1 MARQVNF
8 MVKRIANMLAAC
20 RACLGVCF
28 AVLTL
33 AVQAA
38 DDTLLAFST
47 KGPDR
52 YADGTPV
59 LEGEMYAVVWTK
71 AGSDFAGFDMNGQ
84 AVDTNNNAVV
94 VALPRGVYSARCGGV
109 RCPKTLFQ
117 ITASVAAKYAGG
129 TYALALLDTRVSDG
143 KGGLV
148 PSGRLDQVKGWG
160 LVEKSRV
167 KAVSEGAARATGLT
181 GVTTTHAS
189 AVPAGEEIPQ
199 PRITGISVKD
209 GLVTLTVK
217 GTSNRLLYNVAAGD
231 RPGRHQTRHA
241 ASVAV
246 QGHAR
251 ADREI
256 TLVMP
261 VAEGQN
267 FFQVVRN

>member
-1 MARQVNF
+1 MVNA
-8 MVKRIANMLAAC
+8 MVKKVTDFLTGCKVLGIAGLVFLA
-20 RACLGVCF
+20 G
-28 AVLTL
+28 L
-33 AVQAA
+33 AQAA

-47 KGPDR
+47 RGPDR

-59 LEGEMYAVVWTK
+59 LEGEVYAVVWMRSG
-71 AGSDFAGFDMNGQ
+71 ADFAGFDMNGQ
-84 AVDTNNNAVV
+84 AVDTNDNAVV

-109 RCPKTLFQ
+109 RCPKTMFQ
-117 ITASVAAKYAGG
+117 INADVAAKYADG

-160 LVEKSRV
+160 LVANSRV
-167 KAVSEGAARATGLT
+167 KAVSDGCARATDLANAA
-181 GVTTTHAS
+181 TTRAS

-199 PRITGISVKD
+199 PRITGISVQD
-209 GLVTLTVK
+209 GLVTLKVV
-217 GTSNRLLYNVAAGD
+217 GTSPRLLYNVAAGD
-231 RPGRHQTRHA
+231 RPGRHHTRHA
-241 ASVAV
+241 APVAA

-261 VAEGQN
+261 VAENQR

>member
-1 MARQVNF
+1 
-8 MVKRIANMLAAC
+8 MVTRITELMKL
-20 RACLGVCF
+20 RD
-28 AVLTL
+28 L
-33 AVQAA
+33 AVCLLAFALAFCAQAA

-71 AGSDFAGFDMNGQ
+71 TGSEFAGFDLNGQ

-94 VALPRGVYSARCGGV
+94 VALPRGMYSARCGGV

-117 ITASVAAKYAGG
+117 IAANVAAKYAGG

-148 PSGRLDQVKGWG
+148 ASGRLDQVKGWG
-160 LVEKSRV
+160 LVEQSRI
-167 KAVSEGAARATGLT
+167 KAVSQGTARATGLT

-189 AVPAGEEIPQ
+189 AVPAGEELPQ

-209 GLVTLTVK
+209 GYVMLTVK
-217 GTSNRLLYNVAAGD
+217 GTSPRLLYNVAAGD

-241 ASVAV
+241 APVAV

-251 ADREI
+251 PDREI

-261 VAEGQN
+261 VSEGRN

>member
-1 MARQVNF
+1 MDF
-8 MVKRIANMLAAC
+8 MVNKITDILARCKVLVIVGALL
-20 RACLGVCF
+20 LG
-28 AVLTL
+28 LT
-33 AVQAA
+33 AQAA

-59 LEGEMYAVVWTK
+59 LAGEVYAVVWMR

-84 AVDTNNNAVV
+84 AIDADNNAVI
-94 VALPRGVYSARCGGV
+94 VALPRGKYSARCGGV

-117 ITASVAAKYAGG
+117 LTANVAAKYAGG

-148 PSGRLDQVKGWG
+148 ASGRLDQVKGWG

-167 KAVSEGAARATGLT
+167 KAVSDGAARATGLT
-181 GVTTTHAS
+181 DVTTTHTS

-209 GLVTLTVK
+209 GYVTLTVK
-217 GTSNRLLYNVAAGD
+217 GTSSRLLYNVAAGD
-231 RPGRHQTRHA
+231 RPGRHRTRHA
-241 ASVAV
+241 APVAV

-261 VAEGQN
+261 VTEGQN

>member
-1 MARQVNF
+1 MVN
-8 MVKRIANMLAAC
+8 KITDMLARC
-20 RACLGVCF
+20 RALVVAGI
-28 AVLTL
+28 VLVAL
-33 AVQAA
+33 VAQAA

-59 LEGEMYAVVWTK
+59 LAGEVYAVVWMR
-71 AGSDFAGFDMNGQ
+71 AGAEFAGFDMNGQ
-84 AVDTNNNAVV
+84 AIDTNNNAVV
-94 VALPRGVYSARCGGV
+94 VALPRGTYSARCGGV

-117 ITASVAAKYAGG
+117 IKANVAAQYAGG

-160 LVEKSRV
+160 LVEQSRV
-167 KAVSEGAARATGLT
+167 KSVSEGAARATGLT

-189 AVPAGEEIPQ
+189 AVPAGEELPQ
-199 PRITGISVKD
+199 PRITGISVQN
-209 GLVTLTVK
+209 GYVTLKVV
-217 GTSNRLLYNVAAGD
+217 GTTSRMLYNVAAGD

-241 ASVAV
+241 APVAV

>member
-1 MARQVNF
+1 MDDMVN
-8 MVKRIANMLAAC
+8 KITDMLVRCKALVAA
-20 RACLGVCF
+20 GV
-28 AVLTL
+28 VLL
-33 AVQAA
+33 ALVAQAA

-59 LEGEMYAVVWTK
+59 LEGEVYAVVWMR
-71 AGSDFAGFDMNGQ
+71 AGAEFAGFDMNGL
-84 AVDTNNNAVV
+84 AVNTNDNAVV
-94 VALPRGVYSARCGGV
+94 VALPRGTYSARCGGV

-117 ITASVAAKYAGG
+117 IKAGVAAKYVGG

-160 LVEKSRV
+160 LVEQSRI
-167 KAVSEGAARATGLT
+167 KAVSDGAARATGLT

-209 GLVTLTVK
+209 GLVSLTVK
-217 GTSNRLLYNVAAGD
+217 GTSPRLLYNVAAGD

-241 ASVAV
+241 APVAV

>member
-1 MARQVNF
+1 
-8 MVKRIANMLAAC
+8 MVKRIADAFRRGRAGILLLAFAC
-20 RACLGVCF
+20 AFF
-28 AVLTL
+28 A
-33 AVQAA
+33 QAA
-38 DDTLLAFST
+38 EDTLLAFST

-59 LEGEMYAVVWTK
+59 LEGEVYAVVWTK
-71 AGSDFAGFDMNGQ
+71 AGSEFAGFDLNGQ

-94 VALPRGVYSARCGGV
+94 VALPRGMYSARCGGV

-117 ITASVAAKYAGG
+117 IAAKVAARYTGG

-160 LVEKSRV
+160 LVANSRV
-167 KAVSEGAARATGLT
+167 KAVSEGCARATGLA
-181 GVTTTHAS
+181 GAVTMHAS
-189 AVPAGEEIPQ
+189 AVPAGETVPQ

-209 GLVTLTVK
+209 GYVTLTVK
-217 GTSNRLLYNVAAGD
+217 GTSDRLLYNVAAGD
-231 RPGRHQTRHA
+231 RPGRHRTRHA
-241 ASVAV
+241 APVAA

-256 TLVMP
+256 TLVLP

-267 FFQVVRN
+267 FFQVVQN